1 MDSLHVLVVGAGL
14 GGLAAAIALRRQ
26 GHRVSVFEQAPA
38 IGEIGAGIML
48 TPNAVAALGALGAM
62 DRVRPLA
69 VEPQQ
74 ARSRHFQ
81 TGETLGVRPV
91 AGAYEPAHGHP
102 MYNIHRAD
110 LHRAL
115 AETLRDVG
123 GTGVELRLGHALSD
137 VRIGGRAVEVRFT
150 NGLTYQGDVLI
161 GADGIRSV
169 VRRNGLGLDQPPRF
183 TGMVAWR
190 GLVPLDRLPEALRST
205 SMTSWTSP
213 DRHIIEYAVGDL
225 KNYVAMA
232 MQPGWEA
239 ETWSTPSSVEEVLA
253 HFPGWHPDITEI
265 LKATPQGGSFKYA
278 LFDRDPLPQWG
289 QGRVTLLGD
298 AAHATLPLMAQGAA
312 MAFEDAVVLARAFAA
327 AGSVE
332 DALKIYEDARRER
345 TAWVQLK
352 SRTALE
358 YYHSTD
364 KGKWQSDT
372 AERQN
377 VLYNYDASTIAI

>member
-14 GGLAAAIALRRQ
+14 GGLATAIALSRQ
-26 GHRVSVFEQAPA
+26 GHQVSVFEQAPQ

-48 TPNAVAALGALGAM
+48 TPNAVAALKTLGAM
-62 DRVRPLA
+62 DRVRALG
-69 VEPQQ
+69 VEPLE
-74 ARSRHFQ
+74 ASSRHYQ

-115 AETLRDVG
+115 AETLNE
-123 GTGVELRLGHALSD
+123 TGAALRLGHALSE
-137 VRIGGRAVEVRFT
+137 VRAGSAGVEVRFT
-150 NGLTYQGDVLI
+150 NGQTYQGDVLI

-169 VRRNGLGLDQPPRF
+169 VRSSGLGLDQPPRF

-190 GLVPLDRLPEALRST
+190 GLIPLDRLPSPLRST

-239 ETWSTPSSVEEVLA
+239 ETWSTPSSVEEVLQ
-253 HFPGWHPDITEI
+253 HFPGWHPDITQI
-265 LKATPQGGSFKYA
+265 LKATPEGGSFKYA
-278 LFDRDPLPQWG
+278 LFDRDPLPSWSR
-289 QGRVTLLGD
+289 GRVTLLGD

-312 MAFEDAVVLARAFAA
+312 MAFEDAVVLARAFAVA
-327 AGSVE
+327 ETVE
-332 DALKIYEDARRER
+332 DALKVYEDARRER

-377 VLYNYDASTIAI
+377 VLYNYDAASIAI

>member
-1 MDSLHVLVVGAGL
+1 MESLHVLVVGAGL
-14 GGLAAAIALRRQ
+14 GGLAAAIALRDL

-48 TPNAVAALGALGAM
+48 TPNAVAALDALGAM
-62 DRVRPLA
+62 DRVRALG
-69 VEPQQ
+69 VEPEE
-74 ARSRHFQ
+74 ARSRHYQ
-81 TGETLGVRPV
+81 TGEMLGVRPV
-91 AGAYEPAHGHP
+91 AGAYVGEHGRP

-115 AETLRDVG
+115 AAVLLDERADDVR
-123 GTGVELRLGHALSD
+123 LHLGHALSR
-137 VRIGGRAVEVRFT
+137 VRASARSVEVTFT

-161 GADGIRSV
+161 GSDGIRSV
-169 VRRNGLGLDQPPRF
+169 VRRDGLGFDQPPRF

-190 GLVPLDRLPEALRST
+190 GLVPLDRLPEPLRST

-239 ETWSTPSSVEEVLA
+239 EAWSTPSSVDEVLE
-253 HFPGWHPDITEI
+253 HFPGWHDDITDI
-265 LKATPQGGSFKYA
+265 LKATPQGGSYKYA
-278 LFDRDPLPQWG
+278 LFDRDPLDRWSE
-289 QGRVTLLGD
+289 GRVTLLGD

-312 MAFEDAVVLARAFAA
+312 MAFEDAVVLGRAFAA
-327 AGSVE
+327 ASSVE
-332 DALKIYEDARRER
+332 AALKVYEDARRER

-364 KGKWQSDT
+364 KGKWQADT
-372 AERQN
+372 APRQQI
-377 VLYNYDASTIAI
+377 LYNYDPATAQI